1 METVQIVQAVRF
13 KKNKIVEAV
22 GKRDR
27 CMQRSGSRSMSSWL
41 RDAGQ
46 AKLLE
51 VDMDLTRTRVTFLY
65 IPFNSIQFFFFQS
78 TSSKHNSRYLLSFCQ
93 YILQRDSYDVN
104 AGEPVHYLKIF
115 PIPIIPIKDQ

>member
-1 METVQIVQAVRF
+1 
-13 KKNKIVEAV
+13 
-22 GKRDR
+22 
-27 CMQRSGSRSMSSWL
+27 MSSWL

-93 YILQRDSYDVN
+93 YILQRDSYGSVIALFTWFISRTFLAN
-104 AGEPVHYLKIF
+104 EQYFSLTTNQPTVLSVMTYLAYQPNK
-115 PIPIIPIKDQ
+115 QGNEEL